1 MWDVDGGI
9 FILVVYNFGQHFFL
23 DHRHKFETQNELNI
37 HYITQQSS
45 NCLEVPPSE
54 TLRNI
59 KRKSQLLTP
68 QGTSSWF
75 NRCSCINSSF
85 AWHWSYGSL
94 CKIPTRNMPNQSS
107 SIQDIQ
113 VICLVMSFIH
123 HPMPSIHHLLLGW
136 HPQGPSVKFRERRVQ
151 A

>member
-1 MWDVDGGI
+1 MICVLVMLQVSPLLLTNLQSLKQLFPPMNNYLPTIPYHSLPFPTIPYRSLPFPTIPYPTPGLVLAI
-9 FILVVYNFGQHFFL
+9 FILGAYTGHVGSGWLYILVVYNFGQHFFL

-68 QGTSSWF
+68 QGTSS
-75 NRCSCINSSF
+75 
-85 AWHWSYGSL
+85 
-94 CKIPTRNMPNQSS
+94 
-107 SIQDIQ
+107 
-113 VICLVMSFIH
+113 
-123 HPMPSIHHLLLGW
+123 
-136 HPQGPSVKFRERRVQ
+136 
-151 A
+151 